1 MEIRIFISSP
11 GDVVAERAIAKRVIR
26 KLQKELGNA
35 VELKPLLWEDM
46 PLQSTSTF
54 QEGID
59 KIVNTG
65 LIDIAIFILWSRLGS
80 PLGHKFQRPDGT
92 FYRSGTEYQKCSG
105 DESTGRNERSLH
117 D

>member
-65 LIDIAIFILWSRLGS
+65 LIDISIFIPWSRLGS
-80 PLGHKFQRPDGT
+80 PFGRK
-92 FYRSGTEYQKCSG
+92 FYRPHGNFYLAGTEIANQLLLTPNKP
-105 DESTGRNERSLH
+105 TV
-117 D
+117 

>member
-59 KIVNTG
+59 KIEY
-65 LIDIAIFILWSRLGS
+65 RLD
-80 PLGHKFQRPDGT
+80 R
-92 FYRSGTEYQKCSG
+92 YRYLYTLVTSGI
-105 DESTGRNERSLH
+105 SLRT
-117 D
+117 